1 MSMQEQLRDLVHRH
15 HANFAEQLAIVDR
28 LLRRSEQSGT
38 VTQAQVIE
46 AQAITHQMKGT
57 AGSMGF
63 TEVGT
68 AAAAL
73 DDGLKL
79 LKRIPDPIPPAQQQA
94 ALELLAILQA
104 VAAKTTPEMS
114 TLFSADLSKLGSR

>member
-1 MSMQEQLRDLVHRH
+1 MSLQEQLRDLVHRH

-28 LLRRSEQSGT
+28 LLRPPDQTGT
-38 VTQAQVIE
+38 VTQAQVVE
-46 AQAITHQMKGT
+46 AQAITHQMKGS

-79 LKRIPDPIPPAQQQA
+79 LKRIPDPIPPAQRQA
-94 ALELLAILQA
+94 ALELLANLQA
-104 VAAKTTPEMS
+104 VAARTTPEMS